1 MSSKISIISNKI
13 PTLKMPKFS
22 VDTELDSKLNDY
34 EITSLMNKSNFTLFL
49 GKAGSG
55 KSSLLISF
63 LQTPSLFKKVYHNIF
78 LFMPSNSR
86 NSIRNGF
93 FDKNLPAD
101 QIYDDVT
108 LENLQA
114 VYDASQEAAKD
125 DLNTLLIFDDV
136 QKYLKGE
143 NEKLLLHMINNRR
156 HARISIWFAC
166 QTYASIP
173 RQIRQGL
180 TNLFIFKVNKVE
192 MENIF
197 LECIEQHKKSFL
209 DIINFVYDKNHNF
222 LFLDTNSQR
231 LFKNWDEII
240 LSSDNV

>member
-1 MSSKISIISNKI
+1 MSIKVITNK
-13 PTLKMPKFS
+13 PPALKMPKFS
-22 VDTELDSKLNDY
+22 VDNELDSKLNDF

-49 GKAGSG
+49 GRAGSG

-63 LQTPSLFKKVYHNIF
+63 LQTPSLFKKVFHDIY

-86 NSIRNGF
+86 SSIRNGF
-93 FDKNLPAD
+93 FDKNLPED

-114 VYDASQEAAKD
+114 VYDKAQESAKD

-136 QKYLKGE
+136 QKYFKGE

-173 RQIRQGL
+173 RQVRQGL
-180 TNLFIFKVNKVE
+180 TNLFIFKVNKIE

-197 LECIEQHKKSFL
+197 SECIEQHKKAFL
-209 DIINFVYDKNHNF
+209 DILNFVYDKTHNF

-231 LFKNWDEII
+231 LFKNWDELI
-240 LSSDNV
+240 LPS

>member
-1 MSSKISIISNKI
+1 MFHLKTNK
-13 PTLKMPKFS
+13 PPVLKMPSFS
-22 VDTELDSKLNDY
+22 VDNELDSKLNEY

-63 LQTPSLFKKVYHNIF
+63 LQTPALFKKVYHNIF

-93 FDKNLPAD
+93 FDKNLPED
-101 QIYDDVT
+101 QIFDDVS
-108 LENLQA
+108 LENLQY
-114 VYDASQEAAKD
+114 VYDKAQDDAKE
-125 DLNTLLIFDDV
+125 DLNTLIIFDDT

-143 NEKLLLHMINNRR
+143 CEKLLLHIINNRR
-156 HARISIWFAC
+156 HARVSIWLAC
-166 QTYASIP
+166 QTYNSIP
-173 RQIRQGL
+173 RQVRQGI
-180 TNLFIFKVNKVE
+180 TDLFIFKINKTE

-197 LECIEQHKKSFL
+197 NEMVEQHKKIFH
-209 DIINFVYDKNHNF
+209 DILQFVFDKPHNF

-231 LFKNWDEII
+231 LFKNWNEII
-240 LSSDNV
+240 ISPSNI

>member
-1 MSSKISIISNKI
+1 MSISILKNKI
-13 PTLKMPKFS
+13 PVLKLPKFS
-22 VDTELDSKLNDY
+22 VDNELDSKLNDY
-34 EITSLMNKSNFTLFL
+34 QITALMNKSNFTLFL
-49 GKAGSG
+49 GKPGSG

-86 NSIRNGF
+86 ASIRNGF
-93 FDKNLPAD
+93 FDNNLPAD
-101 QIYDDVT
+101 QIFDDVN
-108 LENLQA
+108 LENLQY
-114 VYDASQEAAKD
+114 VYDKAQEDAIEN
-125 DLNTLLIFDDV
+125 LNTLLIFDDV
-136 QKYLKGE
+136 QKYFKGE
-143 NEKLLLHMINNRR
+143 NEKLLLHIINNRR

-173 RQIRQGL
+173 RQVRQGL

-197 LECIEQHKKSFL
+197 TECIEQHKKLFL
-209 DIINFVYDKNHNF
+209 EILDLVYDKPHNF

-231 LFKNWDEII
+231 LFKNWDEIKI
-240 LSSDNV
+240 SS

>member
-1 MSSKISIISNKI
+1 MSISILKNKI
-13 PTLKMPKFS
+13 PVLKLPKFS
-22 VDTELDSKLNDY
+22 VDNELDSKLNEY
-34 EITSLMNKSNFTLFL
+34 PITSLMNKSNFTLFL

-86 NSIRNGF
+86 ASIRNGF
-93 FDKNLPAD
+93 FDNNLPEE
-101 QIYDDVT
+101 QIFDDVN
-108 LENLQA
+108 LENLQS
-114 VYDASQEAAKD
+114 VYDKAQEDARE

-136 QKYLKGE
+136 QKYFKGE
-143 NEKLLLHMINNRR
+143 NEKLLLHIINNRR
-156 HARISIWFAC
+156 HSRISIWFAC
-166 QTYASIP
+166 QTYGSIP
-173 RQIRQGL
+173 KQVRQGL

-197 LECIEQHKKSFL
+197 TECIEQHKKSFL
-209 DIINFVYDKNHNF
+209 EILNLVYDKSHNF

-231 LFKNWDEII
+231 LFKNWDEIKI
-240 LSSDNV
+240 SS

>member
-1 MSSKISIISNKI
+1 MSISILKNKI
-13 PTLKMPKFS
+13 PILRLPKFS
-22 VDTELDSKLNDY
+22 VDNELDSKLNVY
-34 EITSLMNKSNFTLFL
+34 QITSLMNKSNFTLFL

-86 NSIRNGF
+86 ASIRNGF
-93 FDKNLPAD
+93 FDNNLPEE
-101 QIYDDVT
+101 QIFDDVN
-108 LENLQA
+108 LENLQY
-114 VYDASQEAAKD
+114 VYDKAQEDAIE

-136 QKYLKGE
+136 QKYFKGE
-143 NEKLLLHMINNRR
+143 NEKLLLHIINNRR

-173 RQIRQGL
+173 KQVRQGL

-197 LECIEQHKKSFL
+197 TECIEQHKKLFL
-209 DIINFVYDKNHNF
+209 EILDLVYDKPHNF

-231 LFKNWDEII
+231 LFKNWDEIKI
-240 LSSDNV
+240 SS

>member
-1 MSSKISIISNKI
+1 MSISILKNKI
-13 PTLKMPKFS
+13 PILRLPKFS
-22 VDTELDSKLNDY
+22 VDNELDSKLNVY
-34 EITSLMNKSNFTLFL
+34 QITSLMNKSNFTLFL

-86 NSIRNGF
+86 ASIRNGF
-93 FDKNLPAD
+93 FDNNLPEE
-101 QIYDDVT
+101 QIFDDVN
-108 LENLQA
+108 LENLQY
-114 VYDASQEAAKD
+114 VYDKAQEDAME

-136 QKYLKGE
+136 QKYFKGE
-143 NEKLLLHMINNRR
+143 NEKLLLHIINNRR

-173 RQIRQGL
+173 KQVRQGL

-197 LECIEQHKKSFL
+197 TECIEQHKKLFL
-209 DIINFVYDKNHNF
+209 EILDLVYDKPHNF

-231 LFKNWDEII
+231 LFKNWDEIKI
-240 LSSDNV
+240 SS